1 MGHPTNKER
10 SGLWSRRD
18 VLATGTLLAAL
29 RSGAYAQERAVYLS
43 DLSQCRPPAA
53 LSRTP
58 QRHRWR
64 LLDYASDKAEGVMLV
79 AGHNT
84 AAPEITLPLNR
95 KGWYAIHFGLRSRH
109 GESRIEA
116 RLNSDSTFALIT
128 HNDVVGRK
136 QNRKDYEIRPT
147 HFDTGT
153 RIDDL
158 FWKIADLTDEDLVL
172 RQFCPALVPENEAS
186 VANSCFPLWLAYV
199 KLIPLSE
206 QEVEQLRADL
216 RRKDT
221 RRLYAH
227 NDAWGY
233 VSWLRPSTEAEIRR
247 ELEPYRDT
255 DFSRIYW
262 EAGAGDRMF
271 YPTKIGLTA
280 ADDWIKD
287 PFRVRDRLAAESY
300 RTFREKDIDHLRVA
314 ADHAHE
320 VGLELH
326 ASYRVAGF
334 HFPVPADEWNT
345 GGLFDQHPGWH
356 GRNRHGRPTPRLS
369 YAYDGVRQYVVS
381 LFREIAAYPIDG
393 ICLLYNRRPPLV
405 EYEEPIVEGFQAR
418 YGEDPREIDERDA
431 RWLKYRATF
440 LTQFM
445 RQVREMLND
454 EAHKQGRKQPFEVSA
469 IVMGAER
476 ANLYYAMDLEEWI
489 REGLVDT
496 LIPYTSTGTLNSG
509 QDTFVD
515 PGDAEYFLRITR
527 GTSCKLA
534 ASLLPRQITPEDY
547 RTRAHGLYQAGVEN
561 LFFWDC
567 YQRCDYSP
575 SWTALRRL
583 GHREEIADWV
593 KAGSPPIERPGSRLQ
608 RLGDWDLRY
617 DTPG

>member
-1 MGHPTNKER
+1 MNEEHTGNR
-10 SGLWSRRD
+10 LWSRRG

-29 RSGAYAQERAVYLS
+29 RSGAHAQQRAVYLS
-43 DLSQCRPPAA
+43 DFSQCRPSEA

-58 QRHRWR
+58 KRHRWR
-64 LLDYASDKAEGVMLV
+64 LLDYASDKTEGVMLV

-95 KGWYAIHFGLRSRH
+95 KGWHAIHFGLRSRY
-109 GESRIEA
+109 GESRLEA
-116 RLNSDSTFALIT
+116 RLNSDSTFTLIT
-128 HNDVVGRK
+128 HNDVVGQK
-136 QNRKDYEIRPT
+136 QNRKDYEIRAT
-147 HFDTGT
+147 NFDTGT

-158 FWKIADLTDEDLVL
+158 FWKVADLTTEELVL
-172 RQFCPALVPENEAS
+172 RQFCPRLVPENEAS

-199 KLIPLSE
+199 KLTPLSE
-206 QEVEQLRADL
+206 QEVEQLQAD
-216 RRKDT
+216 RRRRDT

-233 VSWLRPSTEAEIRR
+233 VSWLRPSTRADIRR

-255 DFSRIYW
+255 DFARIYW

-280 ADDWIKD
+280 ADDWIRD

-300 RTFREKDIDHLRVA
+300 RAFREKGIDHLRVA
-314 ADHAHE
+314 AEHAHQ
-320 VGLELH
+320 VGLEFH

-334 HFPVPADEWNT
+334 HFPVPEDEWNT
-345 GGLFDQHPGWH
+345 GGLYHQHPEWR

-369 YAYDGVRQYVVS
+369 YAYAGVRQYVLS

-405 EYEEPIVEGFQAR
+405 EYEEPIVKGFEEQ
-418 YGEDPREIDERDA
+418 YGEDAHKLDERDP

-445 RQVREMLND
+445 REVREMLDD
-454 EAHKQGRKQPFEVSA
+454 EARRQGRKRPFEVSA
-469 IVMGAER
+469 IVMGTEQ

-496 LIPYTSTGTLNSG
+496 LVPYTSTGSLNSG

-515 PGDAEYFLRITR
+515 PGAAEYFLRITR
-527 GTSCKLA
+527 GTSCKAA

-547 RTRAHGLYQAGVEN
+547 RRRAHGLYQAGVEN

-567 YQRCDYSP
+567 YQRCDYSR
-575 SWTALRRL
+575 SWTTLRRL

-593 KAGSPPIERPGSRLQ
+593 RAGAPAIQQSGATLHK
-608 RLGDWDLRY
+608 LGDWDLRY

>member
-1 MGHPTNKER
+1 MPSNHVPFSRRQFIKT
-10 SGLWSRRD
+10 SGL
-18 VLATGTLLAAL
+18 LTAL
-29 RSGAYAQERAVYLS
+29 RSVGNAQERAIYLS
-43 DLSQCRPPAA
+43 DFSHCRPASA

-58 QRHRWR
+58 KRHRWR
-64 LLDYASDKAEGVMLV
+64 LLDYMSDKAEGVMLV

-95 KGWYAIHFGLRSRH
+95 KGWYAIHFGLRSRF
-109 GESRIEA
+109 GESRLEA
-116 RLNSDSTFALIT
+116 RLKSDSTFTFIT
-128 HNDVVGRK
+128 HNDVVGQK
-136 QNRKDYEIRPT
+136 QNRKDYEIRAT
-147 HFDTGT
+147 NFDTGT

-158 FWKIADLTDEDLVL
+158 FWKVADLTGEELVL
-172 RQFCPALVPENEAS
+172 RQFCPRLVPDDES
-186 VANSCFPLWLAYV
+186 SLANSCFPVWLVYI

-206 QEVEQLRADL
+206 REVEQLQADR

-233 VSWLRPSTEAEIRR
+233 VSWLRPSTEADIRR

-280 ADDWIKD
+280 TDDWIED

-300 RTFREKDIDHLRVA
+300 QTFREKGIDHLRVA

-320 VGLELH
+320 VGLKFH

-334 HFPVPADEWNT
+334 HFPAPQEERNT
-345 GGLFDQHPGWH
+345 GGLYDQHPEWR
-356 GRNRHGRPTPRLS
+356 GRNRHGRSTPRLS
-369 YAYDGVRQYVVS
+369 YAYDGVRQYVLR

-405 EYEEPIVEGFQAR
+405 EYEEPIVEGFGKT
-418 YGEDPREIDERDA
+418 YGEDPRRLDDRDP
-431 RWLKYRATF
+431 RWLRYRATF

-445 RQVREMLND
+445 REVRGMLTE
-454 EAHKQGRKQPFEVSA
+454 EARKQGRDQPFEVSA
-469 IVMGAER
+469 IVMGTEG

-496 LIPYTSTGTLNSG
+496 LIPYTSSGDLNSG

-515 PGDAEYFLRITR
+515 PRDAEYFLRITK
-527 GTSCKLA
+527 GTSCELA

-547 RTRAHGLYQAGVEN
+547 RTRAHRLYQAGVEN

-593 KAGSPPIERPGSRLQ
+593 KTGSPPLERPNSRLQ
-608 RLGDWDLRY
+608 RLGDWDLGY
-617 DTPG
+617 GTPG